1 MRLRLVHQL
10 ALLLVT
16 AVLLAVTLLGGVVA
30 WNLREG
36 FSDYLRAQDEAW
48 LERFAVLAGQQ
59 VEQHGI
65 GALSGPR
72 EVLGPLLQAATPES
86 AGGEP
91 AGAEPNP
98 ADPLRMEPRRRM
110 EPGGGAPPVRVPGV
124 APRPEPPWAP
134 QGQRPPWEP
143 PPQPGARDPHG
154 FGRRLVIVGQDGRFL
169 WGRPPPQAGIP
180 WIERPVMAHGD
191 VAGTLRLYS
200 RPPAAEGVD
209 RAFLLRQ
216 YRGIALAG
224 SALVLLALLCAA
236 AVGRSW
242 LRPVVQAQAA
252 ARRIAQGAFDV
263 RLARRGPDE
272 VGALIDD
279 INAMAASLQQLEGS
293 RRRWIAELS
302 HELRTPLA
310 VLRAELDGLLD
321 GVRPM
326 NAQALQSLQAEVSR
340 LTRLTEDFH
349 QLALSDLRALPCRF
363 GPVDVAALLREAVDR
378 HAERARAAGL
388 TLSLQELPRLPE
400 LQADEQRLQQLL
412 DNLLENSLR
421 YTDPPGIVEV
431 SARREADGLVL
442 AIDDSAPSV
451 PADALDRVFEPLYR
465 VEASRNRRS
474 GGSGL
479 GLAIC
484 RAIVHSHGGR
494 IRASVSP
501 RGGLRVECVLPW
513 RPPKEDRAR

>member
-16 AVLLAVTLLGGVVA
+16 AVLLAVTLLGGMVA

-48 LERFAVLAGQQ
+48 LERFAALAGHE
-59 VEQHGI
+59 VEQHGLA
-65 GALSGPR
+65 ALSGPR
-72 EVLGPLLQAATPES
+72 EVLGPLLQAATPD
-86 AGGEP
+86 G
-91 AGAEPNP
+91 AGAEPLP
-98 ADPLRMEPRRRM
+98 
-110 EPGGGAPPVRVPGV
+110 APPRGQP
-124 APRPEPPWAP
+124 PRPEPPWVREGARSP
-134 QGQRPPWEP
+134 RLP
-143 PPQPGARDPHG
+143 PPQPAARDPHG
-154 FGRRLVIVGQDGRFL
+154 FGRRLVILSSDGSVL
-169 WGRPPPQAGIP
+169 WGRPPPQPHVP
-180 WIERPVMAHGD
+180 WIERAVLARGE
-191 VAGTLRLYS
+191 AIGTLRLYS

-224 SALVLLALLCAA
+224 AALVGLALLCAV

-263 RLARRGPDE
+263 RLAPRGPGE

-321 GVRPM
+321 GVRPV
-326 NAQALQSLQAEVSR
+326 NAAALQSLQAEVGR
-340 LTRLTEDFH
+340 LTRLTDDFH

-363 GPVDVAALLREAVDR
+363 APVDVAALLREAVDR

-388 TLSLQELPRLPE
+388 TLRLGALPPLPT

-421 YTDPPGIVEV
+421 YTHAPGRVELG
-431 SARREADGLVL
+431 AHREADGLVL
-442 AIDDSAPSV
+442 TVDDSAPGV
-451 PADALDRVFEPLYR
+451 PPDALERVFEPLYR
-465 VEASRNRRS
+465 AEASRNRRS

-494 IRASVSP
+494 IRASRSP
-501 RGGLRVECVLPW
+501 LGGLRVECVLPW
-513 RPPKEDRAR
+513 HPPREDRPR